1 MCMEGGLGIT
11 YPKIASNLD
20 IPLAP
25 LLLYKKACVAKCCTY
40 ADFARSLFLQLPALM
55 CKGKMANVAHP
66 QDVVV
71 LCLRNKR
78 TGLDK
83 NEALG

>member
-25 LLLYKKACVAKCCTY
+25 FYSIRKHVLQNVAPTQILL
-40 ADFARSLFLQLPALM
+40 SLFLQLPALM
-55 CKGKMANVAHP
+55 CKGKMANVAH
-66 QDVVV
+66 VVV